1 VICPACERENRPDS
15 RFCLGCG
22 VPLARSCAACGREL
36 PPNAAFCDGCGQP
49 LASESKTPSPASG
62 EPPRDLRVYTPKHLS
77 DKILTSRSALE
88 GELKQVTVL
97 FTDIKGSVQLSEHV
111 DPEHWHRILDRFF
124 RILADGVHRFEGTVN
139 QFTGDGAMALFGAP
153 IAHEDHAQRACW
165 AALHLK
171 KALRRY
177 GDELR
182 MGDGL
187 NFSVRMGVN
196 SGDVVVGR
204 IGDDLRM
211 DYTAQ
216 GHTVGLAA
224 RMEQLAEAGRI
235 YLTEHTAA
243 LVGGYFTLEELGEV
257 RVRGAE
263 EPLRAFALE
272 GVGPL
277 RTRLDVSRA
286 RGFSRFVGRVDE
298 MATLE
303 ATLQRTSAGQGQ
315 VVGVVADAGVG
326 KSRLCWEFGERCRNR
341 GIAFHSGHGVA
352 HGRMLP
358 FLPIRELLRSLLDV
372 DEHDAP
378 QAARNKIAGFLLL
391 LDRSFSESLPS
402 LFEFLGVGDAEHPA
416 PPLNADAR
424 QQQLQDLVRRL
435 LRALGERQPQV
446 LMLEDLHW
454 IDGGSEAFL
463 ESMVEAVDETPTLL
477 LVNFRPGFHAEW
489 MRQSAYQQLPLLP
502 LAPEQS
508 RELLGELL
516 GADPSLADVAGR
528 IDERAGGNPFFM
540 EEVVRSLVESGHLSG
555 VRGDHRL
562 ARPLGELAIP
572 ATVRAVLAAR
582 IDRLGDRAKRTLQTA
597 AVIGR
602 SFSEGLL
609 SQVAEADG
617 EALAGAVHALIANEF
632 IYESVLYP
640 ETEYR
645 FRHALTREVALNS
658 QLASQRAR
666 LHAAVARAVEERDA
680 DRLDERAALL
690 AHHYESAGDRLQGAR
705 WHRRAAEWAGASHAA
720 ESFGH
725 WVKVRDLMSGL
736 SVSDASADELGAIA
750 RAQILA
756 YGARVGAPED
766 EMRALYEEGR
776 ELAERSASDAAMARI
791 QSGYGIYRYY
801 TTGERDDA
809 LSRIRESVSLA
820 DASGDAE
827 LRTVC
832 RFYLQLALSAHDVA
846 AALDVNEEGF
856 TLCGDDAAVGAAL
869 LGYSPRIG
877 FLATRPALLCRAG
890 RMSECGAAIGEA
902 LAHARTYGDPLIESL
917 AHGQA
922 CAVAWTRG
930 DASRAVASGQHAV
943 EVSER
948 VGNDALRIL
957 SYHQLGRAQVLAEQ
971 WQDAERTF
979 DHGLELIIE
988 HRTYAQYRSSFL
1000 SGLACARLGQGR
1012 IAAADEAS
1020 RAAVETASLTGD
1032 FVEAEARLVRAHVRS
1047 CLGAS
1052 AEEVETLLD
1061 SAAALFER
1069 AGALGRAP
1077 WLSEAR
1083 ALVARLQ
1090 GDAPRHSEWLRKAS
1104 QRFRSDGAS
1113 AQAERVARWSQFRI
1127 NLQIGLEGPAPTDE
1141 S

>member
-1 VICPACERENRPDS
+1 VICPACERANRSDS

-22 VPLARSCAACGREL
+22 APLARTCGGCGREL
-36 PPNAAFCDGCGQP
+36 PADAAFCDGCGQP
-49 LASESKTPSPASG
+49 LAGEAKNVRPALP
-62 EPPRDLRVYTPKHLS
+62 ETRRDPRVYTPKHLS

-88 GELKQVTVL
+88 GERKQVTVL

-124 RILADGVHRFEGTVN
+124 RILADGIHRFEGTIN

-196 SGDVVVGR
+196 SGEVVVGR

-243 LVGGYFTLEELGEV
+243 LVRGYFELQELGEV

-263 EPLRAFALE
+263 APMRAFALE

-277 RTRLDVSRA
+277 RTRLDVSEA

-298 MATLE
+298 MAALE
-303 ATLQRTSAGQGQ
+303 AALERCASGRGR
-315 VVGVVADAGVG
+315 VVGVVADAGIG
-326 KSRLCWEFGERCRNR
+326 KSRLCWEFGERCRS
-341 GIAFHSGHGVA
+341 GDIAVHSGHGVS

-372 DEHDAP
+372 DEHDPP
-378 QAARNKIAGFLLL
+378 QTARNKIAGFLLL
-391 LDRSFSESLPS
+391 LDRGFSDALPA
-402 LFEFLGVGDAEHPA
+402 LFEFMGVGDPEQPA
-416 PPLNADAR
+416 APLNADAR
-424 QQQLQDLVRRL
+424 HQQLRGIVRRL
-435 LRALGERQPQV
+435 LRALGQRRTQV
-446 LMLEDLHW
+446 LIIEDLHW
-454 IDGGSEAFL
+454 IDGGTEAFL
-463 ESMVEAVDETPTLL
+463 ESIVEAVDETPTLL
-477 LVNFRPGFHAEW
+477 LVNFRPDYHAKW
-489 MRQSAYQQLPLLP
+489 MRKPLFQQLPLLP
-502 LAPEQS
+502 LGPEHS
-508 RELLGELL
+508 RELLRELL
-516 GADPSLADVAGR
+516 GGDASLEGVA
-528 IDERAGGNPFFM
+528 ERVEERTGGNPFFM
-540 EEVVRSLVESGHLSG
+540 EEVVRSLVESGHLG
-555 VRGDHRL
+555 GARGDRRL
-562 ARPLGELAIP
+562 LRPLGKLAIP

-602 SFSEGLL
+602 SFPEDVLAR
-609 SQVAEADG
+609 VAEVDG
-617 EALAGAVHALIANEF
+617 DELAGALHTLVANEF

-666 LHAAVARAVEERDA
+666 LHAAVARVVEERDA
-680 DRLDERAALL
+680 ERLDERAALL
-690 AHHYESAGDRLQGAR
+690 AHHHENAGDHNQAAH
-705 WHRRAAEWAGASHAA
+705 WHRRAAEWAGATHAA
-720 ESFGH
+720 ESYGH
-725 WVKVRDLMSGL
+725 WTKVRDLVSGL
-736 SVSDASADELGAIA
+736 PVSDASADELGAIA

-766 EMRALYEEGR
+766 QMEALFEEGR
-776 ELAERSASDAAMARI
+776 ELALRSESDAAMARI
-791 QSGYGIYRYY
+791 QAGFGIYRYY

-809 LSRIRESVSLA
+809 LARIEQSVALA
-820 DASGDAE
+820 DASDDPE

-832 RFYLQLALSAHDVA
+832 RFYLQLALSAHDVR
-846 AALDVNEEGF
+846 AALAVNEEGF
-856 TLCGDDAAVGAAL
+856 ALCGDDCAVGAAL

-890 RMSECGAAIGEA
+890 RLAECGSALREA
-902 LAHARTYGDPLIESL
+902 FAYAREQGDPLIESL
-917 AHGQA
+917 AHAQA

-930 DASRAVASGQHAV
+930 QAEAAVASGLQSV

-957 SYHQLGRAQVLAEQ
+957 SYHGLGRSQVLAEQ
-971 WQDAERTF
+971 WRDAARTF
-979 DHGLELIIE
+979 THGLALIDE
-988 HRTYAQYRSSFL
+988 HRTYGQYRSSFL
-1000 SGLACARLGQGR
+1000 AGLACARLGQGR
-1012 IAAADEAS
+1012 YDDADDAS
-1020 RAAVETASLTGD
+1020 RRAVDVAMRTGD
-1032 FVEAEARLVRAHVRS
+1032 FVEAEARLVRAHVRACAGGS
-1047 CLGAS
+1047 TD
-1052 AEEVETLLD
+1052 EVEALLD
-1061 SAAALFER
+1061 AAETLFDR
-1069 AGALGRAP
+1069 AGASGRRP
-1077 WLSEAR
+1077 WLIEARAMLARLSEADGGGEDR
-1083 ALVARLQ
+1083 LAEVA
-1090 GDAPRHSEWLRKAS
+1090 DA
-1104 QRFRSDGAS
+1104 FRSAGAPAHADRVERWACFRNAFHPS
-1113 AQAERVARWSQFRI
+1113 PQAT
-1127 NLQIGLEGPAPTDE
+1127 APNRE
-1141 S
+1141 A